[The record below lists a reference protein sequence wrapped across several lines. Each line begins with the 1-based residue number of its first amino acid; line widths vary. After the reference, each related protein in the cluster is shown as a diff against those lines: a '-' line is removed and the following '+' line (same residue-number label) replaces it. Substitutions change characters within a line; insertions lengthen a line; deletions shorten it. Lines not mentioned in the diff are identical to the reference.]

1 MYVERILEEMLFD
14 YVMKRMTEE
23 EQKQISSSWDIL
35 KHLEGNPDDEED
47 IQYRVYRL
55 LKDRVNWDRLLHQI
69 RDALPESEKEED
81 TDDDDEEDNED
92 KD

>member
-23 EQKQISSSWDIL
+23 EQKEINSSWDIL
-35 KHLEGNPDDEED
+35 KHLEGNPDDDED

-69 RDALPESEKEED
+69 RDALPESEDEPESSS
-81 TDDDDEEDNED
+81 DEEDNED